1 MRKKRVGKVTK
12 IGDVSPW
19 PHEEATAKALALCGY
34 DVTFIKASDRE
45 YEHSA
50 DAYVDNVLWEFK
62 APKGRKMSAVE
73 RNLRRGK
80 DQSNKIVFDSRRMKG
95 LPDEAI
101 IREILSKAPFISDIE
116 CVRYINK
123 HGKSIDIYNR

>member
-62 APKGRKMSAVE
+62 AP
-73 RNLRRGK
+73 
-80 DQSNKIVFDSRRMKG
+80 
-95 LPDEAI
+95 
-101 IREILSKAPFISDIE
+101 
-116 CVRYINK
+116 
-123 HGKSIDIYNR
+123 